1 MSLMIILCLVISASQ
16 SKVSYKT
23 FKIDRNQMQR
33 GKNIFTLYNYF
44 LMTFLH
50 NVETVPF
57 LFIFGF

>member
-33 GKNIFTLYNYF
+33 GKNVN
-44 LMTFLH
+44 
-50 NVETVPF
+50 
-57 LFIFGF
+57 FI